1 MVLFIGGQMIR
12 YPQDMVELRYLKV
25 KPNNPWHK
33 PEAKLQYRIKNI
45 SIVDYTETWSDWRDV
60 PTVDLADEDDD

>member
-1 MVLFIGGQMIR
+1 MIR

-33 PEAKLQYRIKNI
+33 PEPILQYRIKNI
-45 SIVDYTETWSDWRDV
+45 SMVDYTESWTDWIEV
-60 PTVDLADEDDD
+60 PIVNDDNNNNE